1 MIKKRFSKQIQ
12 KYLLRFLIN
21 APESNSE
28 HDNLTCQ
35 NLLQSYFEMIFSFT
49 NQPNQMEINS
59 LVTLEMK
66 YDILTS
72 LCTFWTSNF
81 NVNLKRCQLLN
92 ELLLKRLLE
101 CLTTNMYFQ
110 VARFKENVFD
120 IKFTNTKQ
128 IYLLNEIVFKFL
140 SELFINTLDFKAYY
154 NALFLNLMQIFISN
168 EISKKKIGAFSQLE
182 EHGQLSLF
190 SAGCKIILEMLDEI
204 FKVTRRE
211 NYIRRHAPKEYD
223 ERLFGNKEHRN
234 ELLILFTQC
243 LEYHLLK
250 EEYECGSDSYSEDTT
265 DSNNVTQIEKF
276 IFIYDLIK
284 MVSKVNVEERFFTSE
299 YFTFLN
305 DAKRTI
311 KMHLLDVSY

>member
-1 MIKKRFSKQIQ
+1 M
-12 KYLLRFLIN
+12 LRFLIN

-49 NQPNQMEINS
+49 NQPNLMEINS

-81 NVNLKRCQLLN
+81 NVNLKRCKVLN

-101 CLTTNMYFQ
+101 CLTKNMYFQ
-110 VARFKENVFD
+110 VARFKENIFE
-120 IKFTNTKQ
+120 IKFTNRKQ
-128 IYLLNEIVFKFL
+128 MYLLNEIVFKFV

-168 EISKKKIGAFSQLE
+168 ENSTKKIGAFSQSE
-182 EHGQLSLF
+182 EHGQLSFF
-190 SAGCKIILEMLDEI
+190 STGCKIILEILDEI

-211 NYIRRHAPKEYD
+211 NYTRRAPKEYD

-250 EEYECGSDSYSEDTT
+250 EEYECGSDSDSETT

-311 KMHLLDVSY
+311 KMHLLDVSCY